1 MSPSGLCEAPPDVQW
16 PIARGSAFG
25 MRQVVVRAAGEW
37 VVTVRVGVDIM
48 SVDRVFGRAGD
59 REVRVPA
66 IGSQINDTDCK
77 RL

>member
-1 MSPSGLCEAPPDVQW
+1 
-16 PIARGSAFG
+16 